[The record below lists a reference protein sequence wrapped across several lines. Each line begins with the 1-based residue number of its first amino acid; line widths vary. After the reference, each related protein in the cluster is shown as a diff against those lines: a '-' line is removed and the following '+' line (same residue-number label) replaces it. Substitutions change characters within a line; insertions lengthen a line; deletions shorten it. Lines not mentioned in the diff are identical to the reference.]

1 MQEKRKY
8 SIRWN
13 NVPPGW
19 ARNAINYANNCEA
32 ANYEFE
38 IQARPKEGIGKKVS
52 VRKSKEKWIVKVGRC
67 FEYYR
72 FPVASHTY
80 VCC

>member
-1 MQEKRKY
+1 M
-8 SIRWN
+8 
-13 NVPPGW
+13 PPGW

-52 VRKSKEKWIVKVGRC
+52 VRKSRKVDSESWKV
-67 FEYYR
+67 F
-72 FPVASHTY
+72 
-80 VCC
+80 

>member
-8 SIRWN
+8 FIRWN

-38 IQARPKEGIGKKVS
+38 IQARPKEGIGKQVS

-67 FEYYR
+67 FECYR